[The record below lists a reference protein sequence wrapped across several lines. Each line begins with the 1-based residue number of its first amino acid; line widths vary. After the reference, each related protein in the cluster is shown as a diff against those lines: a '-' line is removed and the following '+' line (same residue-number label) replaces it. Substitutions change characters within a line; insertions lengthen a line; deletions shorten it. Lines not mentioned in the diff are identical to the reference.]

1 MAEVDADRYLRIV
14 GRRKDII
21 IRGGE
26 NISPAEVEGLLFDH
40 PMIAQLS
47 IVGIADERLGQRA
60 VAFVV
65 PAADM
70 QPTLKALTQW
80 LDDKGVA
87 KFKWPERL
95 EIIDSLPMTPSGKVR
110 KEELRALLTA
120 QAPA

>member
-1 MAEVDADRYLRIV
+1 M
-14 GRRKDII
+14 
-21 IRGGE
+21 
-26 NISPAEVEGLLFDH
+26 EGLLFDH